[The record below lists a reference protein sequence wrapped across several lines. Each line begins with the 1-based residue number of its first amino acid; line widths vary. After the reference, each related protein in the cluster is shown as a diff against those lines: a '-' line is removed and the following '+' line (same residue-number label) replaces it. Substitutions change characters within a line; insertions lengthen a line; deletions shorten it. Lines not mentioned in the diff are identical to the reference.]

1 MERALIVVHRLAAS
15 GGRRVSVHRGGRAEI
30 LGLAHSDHDLIAF
43 LEAAGLSS
51 PAELLDNPGWVEWRG
66 GRPHEWGSAP

>member
-1 MERALIVVHRLAAS
+1 MARALIVVHRPAVS
-15 GGRRVSVHRGGRAEI
+15 GGRRVSVHRDGRAEI
-30 LGLAHSDHDLIAF
+30 LGLAHSDNDLIVF

-51 PAELLDNPGWVEWRG
+51 PAELLDDPGWVEWRG